1 MFKKL
6 MSITLA
12 TIIALVA
19 VATPL
24 FVSPNQSSALAVTMQ
39 RQNTIILELS
49 TSSDEDDI
57 DELRSGE
64 GKLYNKIERTIE
76 RLQESGEVS
85 ENVQPIVVITKQKTE
100 SMW

>member
-49 TSSDEDDI
+49 TSSEDDI
-57 DELRSGE
+57 KDLRSGE
-64 GKLYNKIERTIE
+64 GKLYKKIERTIE
-76 RLQESGEVS
+76 QLQESGEVS